1 MMAQHMLAHC
11 NIGIFIKIRV
21 ISIMQKKN
29 RTYLY
34 ENLVIFFYKNNF
46 STYMLTSSDVD
57 NSYMYLE
64 FESVLRQAYDV
75 ETGIERTLIV
85 TYVMSCL
92 Y

>member
-1 MMAQHMLAHC
+1 
-11 NIGIFIKIRV
+11 
-21 ISIMQKKN
+21 
-29 RTYLY
+29 
-34 ENLVIFFYKNNF
+34 
-46 STYMLTSSDVD
+46 MLTSSDVD